1 MASVETSPSGEPK
14 PAEKRKGKGK
24 TDDGKFLRTQIITQ
38 ALVVVLAVAAFTLC
52 TKFVLDAYDGCASC
66 TPGTPAAATAEA
78 STNAS
83 SVVAV
88 MTPIAAGIVAIVG
101 LFFGISGTGSARGRQ
116 AGAEAEAA
124 GGQTEIAKQQVET
137 AKQQAETAKHL
148 ATATEN
154 TRRRSRSFRI

>member
-1 MASVETSPSGEPK
+1 MANEEPDPKAPAVAVAAPSN
-14 PAEKRKGKGK
+14 
-24 TDDGKFLRTQIITQ
+24 KFLRTQIVTQ
-38 ALVVVLAVAAFTLC
+38 ALVVALAVAAFTLC
-52 TKFVLDAYDGCASC
+52 TKFVLDAYDGCDSC
-66 TPGTPAAATAEA
+66 TPGTAAVATAEA
-78 STNAS
+78 SSNAS

-124 GGQTEIAKQQVET
+124 VSGRSEIAKQQAAT
-137 AKQQAETAKHL
+137 ARHQAEAAKHL

-154 TRRRSRSFRI
+154 TRPRTRRWRI